1 MLLKSLRELTIAKSN
16 RNNVCEITFDGGI
29 VPVLKAVGGSLN
41 LLKLRGLDMYMDL
54 TAIDYFCSNLCHL
67 FLKSNLDYMLV
78 QLRTRSM
85 FKKLET
91 MHLASNETP
100 SRWVP
105 EDVEPIHVI
114 SHNIL
119 LLLLSSPVLKDVSIE
134 GCYNLRDDLVQQ
146 AYNIHGFENLEQLG
160 IYSCKSLTNEGFGV
174 FMKVISNPLKTI
186 TFGDCDLLTME
197 YLVELH
203 KKINEN
209 KWKVMLQEIPAQ
221 AFI

>member
-1 MLLKSLRELTIAKSN
+1 
-16 RNNVCEITFDGGI
+16 
-29 VPVLKAVGGSLN
+29 
-41 LLKLRGLDMYMDL
+41 
-54 TAIDYFCSNLCHL
+54 
-67 FLKSNLDYMLV
+67 
-78 QLRTRSM
+78 M

-119 LLLLSSPVLKDVSIE
+119 LLLLSSPVLKDVSKE

-146 AYNIHGFENLEQLG
+146 AYNIHVFENLEQLG